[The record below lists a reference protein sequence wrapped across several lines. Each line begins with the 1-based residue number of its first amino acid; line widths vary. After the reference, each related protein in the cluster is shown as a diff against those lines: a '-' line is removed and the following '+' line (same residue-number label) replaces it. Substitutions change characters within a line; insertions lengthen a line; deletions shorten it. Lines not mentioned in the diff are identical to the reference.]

1 VIVNFKI
8 LQTYILYLSL
18 TSALHQMLLVNCFYD
33 RITFF
38 NEALFAEP
46 SNGVTY
52 SRCELCILAEMWTR
66 LLWLFLRIQCF
77 LFRYFFR
84 NVFSSFQADASG
96 RLNVA

>member
-1 VIVNFKI
+1 MIVNFKI

-18 TSALHQMLLVNCFYD
+18 TSASHQMLLVNCFYD

-46 SNGVTY
+46 SNGITY

-66 LLWLFLRIQCF
+66 LLWLSCVFNASYFAIF
-77 LFRYFFR
+77 SEMFFR
-84 NVFSSFQADASG
+84 RSKPMHRFG
-96 RLNVA
+96 